1 MAAAVTKKSIGC
13 SGDPLDKI
21 GGGGNARL
29 GLGGV
34 FVSGV
39 CQAAQG
45 VGRTSGYWSMSRWM
59 IIGQDGFV
67 VFVVSLLTVTLI
79 APNVLFIMRLCSWC
93 VDCCTELLG
102 CDVIS
107 WSVVSAG
114 RGSSLSGV

>member
-1 MAAAVTKKSIGC
+1 MVAVVTKKSIGC

-21 GGGGNARL
+21 GGGGNARS

-39 CQAAQG
+39 CQAVQG
-45 VGRTSGYWSMSRWM
+45 VGWTSEYCSLSRWV
-59 IIGQDGFV
+59 IIGQDG
-67 VFVVSLLTVTLI
+67 FVVSLLTVTLI
-79 APNVLFIMRLCSWC
+79 APNILFIMRLCSWC